1 MSEWIGQ
8 GRTNYVYFEDL
19 DGLKEYLEPFGV
31 RLAEKTNGHVTLH
44 AIIADEGD
52 GWSGDFDF
60 TQVAAFL
67 HDGQVLVMMEAG
79 CDGNRNPTGSA
90 EAYNKA
96 GDSVSLSLTDISA
109 LAAKAFGVPQNG
121 IALAKY

>member
-1 MSEWIGQ
+1 MSEWIGRA
-8 GRTNYVYFEDL
+8 RTNYVYFEDL

-52 GWSGDFDF
+52 GWSSEFDF

-67 HDGQVLVMMEAG
+67 HDDQVLVMMEVG
-79 CDGNRNPTGSA
+79 CDGNRYLTGIA

-96 GDSVSLSLTDISA
+96 GESVSLSLTDIYA
-109 LAAKAFGVPQNG
+109 LAAKAFGVPQSD
-121 IALAKY
+121 ITLAEY